1 MFSPVR
7 GIRIFFGSIV
17 GMIFLMFIAKEFCF
31 GLAVTFGKVLQL
43 CFLTFIKE
51 KIGLTFS
58 DSVWMLQVF
67 S

>member
-1 MFSPVR
+1 
-7 GIRIFFGSIV
+7 
-17 GMIFLMFIAKEFCF
+17 MIFLMFIAKEFCF